1 MPFFYMI
8 MWIYKEN
15 VMLPKLPHPKNC
27 YPQSISWNSCSME
40 YSLEN
45 DGSEKLILVLYF
57 TTLYFDNVISNTAN
71 IQCCAQ

>member
-1 MPFFYMI
+1 
-8 MWIYKEN
+8 
-15 VMLPKLPHPKNC
+15 
-27 YPQSISWNSCSME
+27 ME

-71 IQCCAQ
+71 IQRSAQ